1 MDIFYEQLVKK
12 QLTPMDMMKR
22 GGLLTAFVI
31 VAFLAF
37 FVLPAFSALFASFSI
52 FIVAAAAYGVWYLW
66 GMTNLEYEY
75 ILTNGEID
83 VDKIISQ
90 RKRKR
95 MVTVNVR
102 NFTEMGK
109 YADHAEELSR
119 QNFASKV
126 EAARDPRGE
135 DCWYAV
141 TDHAK
146 YGHML
151 LLFSPNDHIMDGCR
165 DYLKRGVLKD

>member
-52 FIVAAAAYGVWYLW
+52 FIVAGAAYGVWYLW
-66 GMTNLEYEY
+66 GTTNLEYEY

-95 MVTVNVR
+95 WVTVNGPQFYR
-102 NFTEMGK
+102 NG
-109 YADHAEELSR
+109 
-119 QNFASKV
+119 
-126 EAARDPRGE
+126 
-135 DCWYAV
+135 
-141 TDHAK
+141 
-146 YGHML
+146 
-151 LLFSPNDHIMDGCR
+151 
-165 DYLKRGVLKD
+165 

>member
-1 MDIFYEQLVKK
+1 MDTFYEQLVKK
-12 QLTPMDMMKR
+12 QLTPSDMMKR
-22 GGLLTAFVI
+22 GGLVAAVMLVI
-31 VAFLAF
+31 FLAF
-37 FVLPAFSALFASFSI
+37 FVLPNIHIIFASLSI
-52 FIVAAAAYGVWYLW
+52 FLVAGAIYGAWYLW
-66 GMTNLEYEY
+66 GSTNLEYEY

-95 MVTVNVR
+95 LVTVNVR
-102 NFTEMGK
+102 NFLEMGK
-109 YADHAEELSR
+109 YAEHEEELKR

-126 EAARDPRGE
+126 EAARDPLAE

-141 TDHAK
+141 LDHPK

-151 LLFSPNDHIMDGCR
+151 LLFSPNEHIMEGCK
-165 DYLKRGVLKD
+165 DYLKRGVLK